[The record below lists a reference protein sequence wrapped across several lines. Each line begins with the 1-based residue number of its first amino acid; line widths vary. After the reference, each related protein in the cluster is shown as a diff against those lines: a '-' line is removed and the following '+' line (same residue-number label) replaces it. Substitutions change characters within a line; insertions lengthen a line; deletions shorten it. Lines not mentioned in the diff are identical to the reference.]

1 MASLRK
7 LMEGK
12 GYHRIKL
19 KFTETNHFELVARI
33 NKIEG
38 NFILDTGASSSCVGF
53 EAVEHFNLLAEES
66 EVRAAGA
73 GATNMLTRIAQQ
85 NTIEIKGW
93 KKKKIALVLFD
104 LTHVNEA
111 QVNHKA
117 EKVHGIIGA
126 DILKGGKAIIDYKN
140 KALYLK

>member
-1 MASLRK
+1 MSSLKK
-7 LMEGK
+7 LLEKK
-12 GYHRIKL
+12 GYNRIKL
-19 KFTETNHFELVARI
+19 KYTETNHFELVAKI

-53 EAVEHFNLLAEES
+53 EAVEHFKLLAEDS
-66 EVRAAGA
+66 DVRAAGA
-73 GATNMLTRIAQQ
+73 GATNMLTQIAQQ
-85 NTIEIKGW
+85 NNIEIKGW
-93 KKKKIALVLFD
+93 KKKKIDLVLFD

-111 QVNHKA
+111 LLNHKA

-126 DILKGGKAIIDYKN
+126 DILKKGKAIIDYKN

>member
-111 QVNHKA
+111 LVNHKA

>member
-1 MASLRK
+1 MASLKK

-12 GYHRIKL
+12 GYNRVKL
-19 KFTETNHFELVARI
+19 KYTETNHFELVARI

-53 EAVEHFNLLAEES
+53 EAVEHFNLLAEDS
-66 EVRAAGA
+66 EIRAAGA

-93 KKKKIALVLFD
+93 KKKKIDLVLFD

-111 QVNHKA
+111 LVNHKA

-126 DILKGGKAIIDYKN
+126 DILRGGKAVIDYKN

>member
-1 MASLRK
+1 MASLKK

-53 EAVEHFNLLAEES
+53 EAIEHFKLLAEDS
-66 EVRAAGA
+66 EIRAAGA
-73 GATNMLTRIAQQ
+73 GATNMLTRIASQ

-93 KKKKIALVLFD
+93 KKKKIDLVLFD

-111 QVNHKA
+111 LVNHKA

-126 DILKGGKAIIDYKN
+126 DILKGGKAVIDYKN
-140 KALYLK
+140 KSLYLK

>member
-7 LMEGK
+7 LLEGK

-19 KFTETNHFELVARI
+19 KFTETKHFELVAKI

-53 EAVEHFNLLAEES
+53 EAVEHFKLLAEES
-66 EVRAAGA
+66 EIRAAGA
-73 GATNMLTRIAQQ
+73 GATNMLTQIAQQ
-85 NTIEIKGW
+85 NIIEIKGW
-93 KKKKIALVLFD
+93 KKKKIDLVLFD

-111 QVNHKA
+111 LINHKA

-126 DILKGGKAIIDYKN
+126 DILKGGKAVIDYKN

>member
-1 MASLRK
+1 MASLKK

-12 GYHRIKL
+12 GYHRVKL
-19 KFTETNHFELVARI
+19 KYTETNHFELVARI

-53 EAVEHFNLLAEES
+53 EAVEHFNLLAEDS
-66 EVRAAGA
+66 EIRAAGA

-93 KKKKIALVLFD
+93 KKKKIDLVLFD

-111 QVNHKA
+111 LVNHKA

-126 DILKGGKAIIDYKN
+126 DILRGGKAVIDYKN